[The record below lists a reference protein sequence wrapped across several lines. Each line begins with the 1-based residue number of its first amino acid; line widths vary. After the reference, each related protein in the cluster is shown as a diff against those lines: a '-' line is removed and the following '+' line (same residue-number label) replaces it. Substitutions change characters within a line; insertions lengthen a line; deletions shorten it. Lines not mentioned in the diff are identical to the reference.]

1 MLLSLPSSF
10 SKSNE
15 KIAFFPQVR
24 RGGREEGREGGREG
38 KESSNINKQDFV
50 FSPSTLTQEVSFTLF
65 YEKS

>member
-24 RGGREEGREGGREG
+24 RGGREEGREGGRKGGREERREGGREG
-38 KESSNINKQDFV
+38 KES
-50 FSPSTLTQEVSFTLF
+50 
-65 YEKS
+65 

>member
-24 RGGREEGREGGREG
+24 RGGRDGGREGGRKGGREGGKEGGREGGRER
-38 KESSNINKQDFV
+38 KVKI
-50 FSPSTLTQEVSFTLF
+50 
-65 YEKS
+65 